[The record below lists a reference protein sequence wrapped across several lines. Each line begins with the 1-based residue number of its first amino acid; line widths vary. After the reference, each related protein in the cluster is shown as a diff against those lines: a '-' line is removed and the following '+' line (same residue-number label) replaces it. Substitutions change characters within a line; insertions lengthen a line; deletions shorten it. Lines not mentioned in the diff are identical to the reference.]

1 MKGRYTMKTIIDYI
15 EYALQSTTAMCILFR
30 GADCT
35 DCKHEDFCRVNSA
48 LIAADIML
56 KAGEYH

>member
-1 MKGRYTMKTIIDYI
+1 MKTIADYI
-15 EYALQSTTAMCILFR
+15 EYALQSATANCILFK

-35 DCKHEDFCRVNSA
+35 DCNFEDFCRVDSA